1 MKNILFYFCVFAL
14 LALSLGCRKCE
25 VCKRTT
31 TRNLVG
37 KEPETATEIFT
48 LCGKDLKD
56 EDNKKR
62 SARLPGGDTSVVTKC
77 KKRWN

>member
-1 MKNILFYFCVFAL
+1 MKKIILHYCLFVL
-14 LALSLGCRKCE
+14 LSLFLACRKCE

-31 TRNLVG
+31 TKTLAG

-56 EDNKKR
+56 EDNQ
-62 SARLPGGDTSVVTKC
+62 SGFARFPGGDSSVVTKC